1 MSIIYSEI
9 GKRGLNMSIDF
20 IAIDLLEG
28 SKITD
33 IRYIYKVG
41 KSGKGSY
48 CLFQIDIDSE
58 GKRLVIEAEN
68 DFRIVQKGKRLLC
81 WNDLFLDK
89 NYELL
94 YDYDDTLKDFDQTL
108 LSVEIKKCF
117 KRLINKKITK
127 IRISSYGD
135 VEITAGK
142 DIKLQFLD
150 SINRHYFS
158 IFRLVKFETQEGID
172 RKFILYDIKNKKRG
186 IQIDDNSLDELEG
199 EAR

>member
-1 MSIIYSEI
+1 
-9 GKRGLNMSIDF
+9 MSIDF

-94 YDYDDTLKDFDQTL
+94 
-108 LSVEIKKCF
+108 
-117 KRLINKKITK
+117 
-127 IRISSYGD
+127 
-135 VEITAGK
+135 
-142 DIKLQFLD
+142 
-150 SINRHYFS
+150 
-158 IFRLVKFETQEGID
+158 
-172 RKFILYDIKNKKRG
+172 
-186 IQIDDNSLDELEG
+186 
-199 EAR
+199 